1 MGRITITEIANKL
14 KVAPS
19 TVSRALNNHTSIS
32 EKTKKN
38 VIALAEKLNYQPNIM
53 AINLLRR
60 KSNTIG
66 VIVPQITS
74 HFYSAIIT
82 SIQDVLSNT
91 AFNLMVCISN
101 ESFEEEVVLIQ
112 KLEKLQVDGVLVST
126 SSETKN
132 FDHLKKLQKKG
143 IPIVIFD
150 RDCPGVKADKVL
162 VDDYSG
168 AFEAVEFLIQS
179 GCEKIAHLGGPHNSS
194 TSKHRLKGYLDA
206 LKKHKIPIKKEYIRY
221 VSGFT
226 SKSGIKTSKDLLKLK
241 NPPDAIFAVNDNIA
255 IAAMNVAKKMNIK
268 IPEELSIVGFNDDPH
283 SSFMSP
289 SLSSVLQPVFSI
301 GMLSARILLHH
312 LKDVDAKIEF
322 RHEVFKTELITRE
335 SSKLL

>member
-1 MGRITITEIANKL
+1 
-14 KVAPS
+14 
-19 TVSRALNNHTSIS
+19 
-32 EKTKKN
+32 
-38 VIALAEKLNYQPNIM
+38 
-53 AINLLRR
+53 
-60 KSNTIG
+60 
-66 VIVPQITS
+66 
-74 HFYSAIIT
+74 
-82 SIQDVLSNT
+82 
-91 AFNLMVCISN
+91 
-101 ESFEEEVVLIQ
+101 
-112 KLEKLQVDGVLVST
+112 LVST

-206 LKKHKIPIKKEYIRY
+206 LKKHKIPIKKEYIRH

-255 IAAMNVAKKMNIK
+255 IAAMNVAQKMNIK

-283 SSFMSP
+283 SSFVSP
-289 SLSSVLQPVFSI
+289 SLSTVLQPVFSI

>member
-1 MGRITITEIANKL
+1 MGKITITDIANKL

-19 TVSRALNNHTSIS
+19 TVSRALRNQSSIS
-32 EKTKKN
+32 QKTKN
-38 VIALAEKLNYQPNIM
+38 AVLALAKKLNYQPNDI
-53 AINLLRR
+53 AIKLLRR
-60 KSNTIG
+60 KSNMIG

-91 AFNLMVCISN
+91 SFNMMVFISN
-101 ESFEEEVVLIQ
+101 ESFEEEVMIIQ

-126 SSETKN
+126 SSKTKTFN
-132 FDHLKKLQKKG
+132 HLKKIQKKG
-143 IPIVIFD
+143 IPVVIFD
-150 RDCPGVKADKVL
+150 RDCPGLKADKVL

-179 GCEKIAHLGGPHNSS
+179 GCEKIAHLGGPNNSS
-194 TSKHRLKGYLDA
+194 TSKHRLNGYLDA
-206 LKKHKIPIKKEYIRY
+206 LKKNKIPIKKKYIHH

-226 SKSGIKTSKDLLKLK
+226 SKSGIKASKVLLELE

-268 IPEELSIVGFNDDPH
+268 IPEKLSIIGFNDDPH
-283 SSFMSP
+283 SSLMTP
-289 SLSSVLQPVFSI
+289 SLSTVLQPVFSI

-312 LKDVDAKIEF
+312 LKKIDTKIEF

-335 SSKLL
+335 SSKFL

>member
-91 AFNLMVCISN
+91 PFNLMVCISN

-126 SSETKN
+126 SSEAKN

-255 IAAMNVAKKMNIK
+255 IAAMNVAQKMNIK

-283 SSFMSP
+283 SSFVSP
-289 SLSSVLQPVFSI
+289 SLSTVLQPVFSI

>member
-32 EKTKKN
+32 EKTKKD

-206 LKKHKIPIKKEYIRY
+206 LKKHKIPIKKEYIHH

-226 SKSGIKTSKDLLKLK
+226 SKSGIKTSKYLLNLK

-289 SLSSVLQPVFSI
+289 SLSTVLQPVFSI

>member
-1 MGRITITEIANKL
+1 MGRITITDIANKL

-32 EKTKKN
+32 EKTKKD

-179 GCEKIAHLGGPHNSS
+179 GCKKIAHLGGPHNSS
-194 TSKHRLKGYLDA
+194 TSKHRLNGYLDA
-206 LKKHKIPIKKEYIRY
+206 LKKHKIPVKKEYIRH

-226 SKSGIKTSKDLLKLK
+226 SKSGIKASKDLLELK

-255 IAAMNVAKKMNIK
+255 IAAINVAKKNECK
-268 IPEELSIVGFNDDPH
+268 NS
-283 SSFMSP
+283 
-289 SLSSVLQPVFSI
+289 
-301 GMLSARILLHH
+301 
-312 LKDVDAKIEF
+312 
-322 RHEVFKTELITRE
+322 
-335 SSKLL
+335 

>member
-1 MGRITITEIANKL
+1 MGRITITDIANKL

-91 AFNLMVCISN
+91 PFNLMVCISN

-126 SSETKN
+126 SSETEN

-206 LKKHKIPIKKEYIRY
+206 LKKHKIPIKKEYIHN

-255 IAAMNVAKKMNIK
+255 IAAMNVAQKMNIK

-283 SSFMSP
+283 SSFVSP
-289 SLSSVLQPVFSI
+289 SLSTVLQPVFSI

-312 LKDVDAKIEF
+312 LKDFDAKIEF

>member
-38 VIALAEKLNYQPNIM
+38 VITLAEKLNYQPNIM

-66 VIVPQITS
+66 VIVPEITS

-91 AFNLMVCISN
+91 PFNLMVCISN

-179 GCEKIAHLGGPHNSS
+179 GCKKIAHLGGPHNSS

-206 LKKHKIPIKKEYIRY
+206 LKKHKIPIKKEYIHH

-226 SKSGIKTSKDLLKLK
+226 SKSGIKTSKDLLKLN

-255 IAAMNVAKKMNIK
+255 IAAMSVAQKMNLK
-268 IPEELSIVGFNDDPH
+268 IPKELSIVGFNDDPH
-283 SSFMSP
+283 SSFVSP

-312 LKDVDAKIEF
+312 LKDVNAKIEF

>member
-1 MGRITITEIANKL
+1 M
-14 KVAPS
+14 
-19 TVSRALNNHTSIS
+19 
-32 EKTKKN
+32 
-38 VIALAEKLNYQPNIM
+38 IALAEKLNYQPNIM

-91 AFNLMVCISN
+91 PFNLMVCISN

-126 SSETKN
+126 SSETEN

-168 AFEAVEFLIQS
+168 AFEAVEFLIQN
-179 GCEKIAHLGGPHNSS
+179 GCKKIAHLGGPHNSS

-206 LKKHKIPIKKEYIRY
+206 LKKHKIPIKKEYIRH

-255 IAAMNVAKKMNIK
+255 IAAMNVAQKMNIK

-283 SSFMSP
+283 SSFVSP
-289 SLSSVLQPVFSI
+289 SLSTVLQPVFSI
-301 GMLSARILLHH
+301 
-312 LKDVDAKIEF
+312 
-322 RHEVFKTELITRE
+322 
-335 SSKLL
+335 

>member
-1 MGRITITEIANKL
+1 MGKITITDIANKL

-19 TVSRALNNHTSIS
+19 TVSRALRNQSSIS
-32 EKTKKN
+32 QKTKN
-38 VIALAEKLNYQPNIM
+38 AVLALAKKLNYQPNDI

-101 ESFEEEVVLIQ
+101 ESFKEEVVLIQ

-126 SSETKN
+126 SSEAKN

-283 SSFMSP
+283 SSFVSP
-289 SLSSVLQPVFSI
+289 SLSTVLQPVFSI